1 MISTIFR
8 ALLTT
13 IRSSKPIPPFSIPFS
28 RFRDSWL
35 VCISS
40 PVKTENGGLP
50 LQIQSSEVILR
61 LKTAQFLTNIHVK
74 AIHCTARKWRNSAVF
89 ANQAGSRQIV
99 ERLQGECGFR
109 IENGRHKKG
118 ASDCQF
124 TCALSD
130 RVFGSVNLPGST
142 VEMGQK
148 MLFMS
153 GLPCTA
159 RRTGKKIA
167 YVTAMF
173 LRPCSFVCEIRSE
186 LQKEQREKPVSGRTK
201 ALFCCCR
208 SANQRWRCLLFP
220 NAHRWWSPS

>member
-1 MISTIFR
+1 MPRFPHRNDIQCRQMHRILLYIGRPIPSRMDCITKRNTESNMSRRNNVISTIFR

-13 IRSSKPIPPFSIPFS
+13 IAVPNRFPLFPFLS
-28 RFRDSWL
+28 RVSGIVGL
-35 VCISS
+35 SVS
-40 PVKTENGGLP
+40 PHLLRPKMGGLP

-153 GLPCTA
+153 GPSL
-159 RRTGKKIA
+159 
-167 YVTAMF
+167 
-173 LRPCSFVCEIRSE
+173 
-186 LQKEQREKPVSGRTK
+186 
-201 ALFCCCR
+201 
-208 SANQRWRCLLFP
+208 
-220 NAHRWWSPS
+220 HR